1 MVSTSPADPTLD
13 GVPVCDEGRRPGAVA
28 AIIVV
33 VGVGALAAVS
43 VWGEFTET
51 TPSAPIG
58 LDIAVGV
65 LAVAIAP
72 VLLLRPVPAA
82 LALAAL
88 AALSPAATPAATLG
102 TLQVARRC
110 PLATAIGVGLAG
122 VAAHVAR
129 ALWRPI
135 VDVPFGWWF
144 LFVVVAHAA
153 LVAWGAWAQAR
164 QTLLA
169 SLRARARR
177 AETEQARR
185 VAEAR
190 TAERTRIAREMH
202 DVLAHR
208 LSLVATYAGALEY
221 RPDASPE
228 QVARAAGVVRDGVH
242 QALQELRDVIEVL
255 RAPGDADADGDA
267 LAAADADSGGQ
278 QLRPQPALPDIDRLV
293 AESRAAG
300 ARIDVSNELP
310 DPDAVPALTSRTGY
324 RVVREGLTNARKHAP
339 GQPVEL
345 TVRGRPGQ
353 GLSVVIGNPLPTA
366 SPASLPS
373 SGTGLIG
380 LTERVELAG
389 GSLVTTRTASG
400 RFLLSAR
407 LPWPG

>member
-1 MVSTSPADPTLD
+1 MVSISPLDPEPD
-13 GVPVCDEGRRPGAVA
+13 GAQACDETRRPGAVA
-28 AIIVV
+28 TIIVI
-33 VGVGALAAVS
+33 VGVGALATVS

-51 TPSAPIG
+51 APSAPIG
-58 LDIAVGV
+58 LDIAVG
-65 LAVAIAP
+65 LLSVAIAP
-72 VLLLRPVPAA
+72 LLLLRPVPAA
-82 LALAAL
+82 LGLAVL

-110 PLATAIGVGLAG
+110 PLATAIAVGLAG
-122 VAAHVAR
+122 VAAHVVR
-129 ALWRPI
+129 ALWRPV
-135 VDVPFGWWF
+135 VDVPLGWWF
-144 LFVVVAHAA
+144 LFVLVAHAA
-153 LVAWGAWAQAR
+153 LVAWGSWAQAR

-177 AETEQARR
+177 AEAEQALR
-185 VAEAR
+185 VAQAR
-190 TAERTRIAREMH
+190 AAERTRIAREMH

-221 RPDASPE
+221 RPDAAPD
-228 QVARAAGVVRDGVH
+228 QLARAAGVVRDGVH

-255 RAPGDADADGDA
+255 RAPGDADADGQD
-267 LAAADADSGGQ
+267 
-278 QLRPQPALPDIDRLV
+278 LRPQPALRDIDRLV

-300 ARIDVSNELP
+300 ARIDISNELR
-310 DPDAVPALTSRTGY
+310 DPDAVPELASRTGY

-345 TVRGRPGQ
+345 TLRGRPGH
-353 GLSVVIGNPLPTA
+353 GLSVVIANPLSHAPPTTM
-366 SPASLPS
+366 PS

-389 GSLVTTRTASG
+389 GSLATTRTTSG
-400 RFLLSAR
+400 TFLLSAR

>member
-1 MVSTSPADPTLD
+1 MSTSPADPAPD
-13 GVPVCDEGRRPGAVA
+13 GAPACDEGRRPGAVA
-28 AIIVV
+28 MIIVV

-51 TPSAPIG
+51 APSAPIG

-65 LAVAIAP
+65 LSVAIAP
-72 VLLLRPVPAA
+72 LLLLRPVPAA
-82 LALAAL
+82 LGLAVL

-110 PLATAIGVGLAG
+110 PLPTAIGVGLAG
-122 VAAHVAR
+122 VAAHLVR

-135 VDVPFGWWF
+135 VDVPLGWWF
-144 LFVVVAHAA
+144 LFVLVAHAA

-169 SLRARARR
+169 SLRARAWR
-177 AETEQARR
+177 AEAEQARR
-185 VAEAR
+185 VAQAR
-190 TAERTRIAREMH
+190 AAERTRIAREMH

-221 RPDASPE
+221 RPDAPPE
-228 QVARAAGVVRDGVH
+228 QLARAAGVVRDGVH

-255 RAPGDADADGDA
+255 RAPGDADADGQD
-267 LAAADADSGGQ
+267 
-278 QLRPQPALPDIDRLV
+278 LRPQPALRDIDRLV

-300 ARIDVSNELP
+300 TRIDVSNELR
-310 DPDAVPALTSRTGY
+310 DPDAVPELASRTGY

-345 TVRGRPGQ
+345 TLRGRPGH
-353 GLSVVIGNPLPTA
+353 GLSVIIANPLP
-366 SPASLPS
+366 PARATTMPS

-380 LTERVELAG
+380 LAERVELAG
-389 GSLVTTRTASG
+389 GSLATTRTASG
-400 RFLLSAR
+400 TFLLSAR